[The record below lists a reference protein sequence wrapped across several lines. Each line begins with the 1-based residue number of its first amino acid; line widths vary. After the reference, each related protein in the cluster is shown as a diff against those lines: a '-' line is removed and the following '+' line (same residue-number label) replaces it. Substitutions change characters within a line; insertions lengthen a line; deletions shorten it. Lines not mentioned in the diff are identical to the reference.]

1 MYNDDMAWADL
12 SRIASN
18 QAANLNT
25 ALIIGNE
32 QYNEWLSFQAGRT
45 NLAIATALG
54 KTETQVAELAACFAA
69 FKALYDKANNQV
81 VAQGDYLYAL
91 RKFS

>member
-1 MYNDDMAWADL
+1 MYNGDL
-12 SRIASN
+12 TWNDLARLAAN
-18 QAANLNT
+18 QALNLDT

-45 NLAIATALG
+45 NLEIATALG
-54 KTETQVAELAACFAA
+54 KTEAQVADLAACFAA
-69 FKALYDKANNQV
+69 FKALYDKANNQI
-81 VAQGDYLYAL
+81 VAQSDYFYSM